1 MRRVWAGV
9 NASDVNFTAGRY
21 FGSIK
26 ESESRLPF
34 DAGFEAV
41 GVIAAVGEG
50 VPGELLQKPQSC
62 SMPVARCADS
72 TAHAC
77 SEKETVPPQFEP

>member
-9 NASDVNFTAGRY
+9 NASDINYTAGRY

-26 ESESRLPF
+26 ESKERLPF
-34 DAGFEAV
+34 NAGFEAV

-50 VPGELLQKPQSC
+50 VSGAALTVTSACLVAAIRHCPLLDP
-62 SMPVARCADS
+62 A
-72 TAHAC
+72 
-77 SEKETVPPQFEP
+77 